1 MITSSSFHE
10 ANDLYEYKP
19 VLLLELV
26 CNGFICFAF
35 FNRLPQNTVK
45 LSSVVNTG
53 SEKRDDFR
61 DSIET
66 FLNGFEWCNQVKYKV
81 SALDIYVLETICV
94 SILMTDHAYIFN
106 LNM

>member
-1 MITSSSFHE
+1 M
-10 ANDLYEYKP
+10 
-19 VLLLELV
+19 
-26 CNGFICFAF
+26 
-35 FNRLPQNTVK
+35 K

-66 FLNGFEWCNQVKYKV
+66 FLNGSEWCNQVKYKV

-94 SILMTDHAYIFN
+94 SILMTDLEYIFN

>member
-1 MITSSSFHE
+1 MALF
-10 ANDLYEYKP
+10 
-19 VLLLELV
+19 VLL
-26 CNGFICFAF
+26 F

-66 FLNGFEWCNQVKYKV
+66 FLNGFE
-81 SALDIYVLETICV
+81 
-94 SILMTDHAYIFN
+94 
-106 LNM
+106 

>member
-1 MITSSSFHE
+1 MKQIIYMSTNQSFCLSWY
-10 ANDLYEYKP
+10 AMALF
-19 VLLLELV
+19 VLL
-26 CNGFICFAF
+26 F
-35 FNRLPQNTVK
+35 FNRLSQNTVK

-61 DSIET
+61 DSIEM

-94 SILMTDHAYIFN
+94 SILMTDHAYVFN

>member
-26 CNGFICFAF
+26 CNGLICFVF

-66 FLNGFEWCNQVKYKV
+66 FLNGFE
-81 SALDIYVLETICV
+81 
-94 SILMTDHAYIFN
+94 
-106 LNM
+106 